1 MVITAASTLEQ
12 VKKGIA
18 EHTAWKARI
27 QEAIDT
33 RRSVVPVSHA
43 CLDYLCEFGRWL
55 QENPD
60 LRMFN
65 PKHYD
70 KVKKLHAAFHQE
82 LGNVL
87 HFALAGKRLEA
98 KERCVYGGAYAQV
111 QAALVAELTSWQRDL
126 SKFSH

>member
-1 MVITAASTLEQ
+1 MVLTAASTLEQ

-18 EHTAWKARI
+18 EHTVWKARI

-33 RRSVVPVSHA
+33 RHSPMHVSQA
-43 CLDYLCEFGRWL
+43 CMDHFCELGRWL
-55 QENPD
+55 RDNPD

-70 KVKKLHAAFHQE
+70 KVKKLHTEFHAV

-87 HFALAGKRLEA
+87 HMAVAGKRLEA
-98 KERCVYGGAYAQV
+98 KECCVHGGTYAQA
-111 QAALVAELTSWQRDL
+111 QAALVAELTNWQKELAR
-126 SKFSH
+126 FMH